1 MSSPI
6 LSISESSA
14 IPDFNVVLFG
24 AAKVGKSALV
34 RRFLKNS
41 FTEEYRPTVEET
53 YSTVLQTMSCT
64 CARLVLID
72 TAGLHPFPA
81 MRELRMRTGSAF
93 VFVFAYDSADS
104 LHEAIRLH
112 TDLQRVKGEKFDP
125 KSVIFVGNKAD
136 LLTVP
141 SIVGNGHG
149 EQVVGEMETEGGSSR
164 RSSGSIVSS
173 TVAAADELQTTAR
186 TLLDRLGCP
195 LIDTSARLGF
205 NVLEVFHS
213 VLWPMLLANS
223 NLTGRVTPADIAS
236 GHCGEDSPN
245 RGPQDTEAANKKIS
259 WPWGNISDH
268 LTGFPVSSTFSP
280 PTQPSPSHSRMYTE
294 RRRKISCVENEMLTR
309 GVLLA
314 AREEV
319 NRKFSVGSRLLPSP
333 HGHNRRCRH
342 PNCNNSNNYLL
353 VVDNAYNR
361 PASRSHSVDN
371 SLAEKV
377 DHYRDSNSTGSAY
390 SGRSYSSLSSVEK
403 ENVWK
408 LSVSSDTRCRYGRLL
423 SPSPKRISRDCE
435 LAADICLHSLDF
447 VQEVGYYLDPSH
459 RPEDSSEPRVP
470 QAPCL
475 QMMNLGRRSRS
486 SQPPSSLPLLPRE
499 RMKKRS
505 VFSQSNFCL
514 VDQICEANEPTSPR
528 SEHEFNLIVPESH
541 RKGISG
547 SKTKASNCKIS

>member
-1 MSSPI
+1 MSSPVR
-6 LSISESSA
+6 SISESST

-34 RRFLKNS
+34 RRFLKNN
-41 FTEEYRPTVEET
+41 FIEEYRPTVEET

-64 CARLVLID
+64 CTRLVLID

-93 VFVFAYDSADS
+93 VFVFAYDSTDS

-112 TDLQRVKGEKFDP
+112 TDLQRVKGDKFDP

-136 LLTVP
+136 VLTVP
-141 SIVGNGHG
+141 SIVEDGDG
-149 EQVVGEMETEGGSSR
+149 ERVVGGMETEEESSR
-164 RSSGSIVSS
+164 RSSGSVLTS
-173 TVAAADELQTTAR
+173 AADELQTTAR

-223 NLTGRVTPADIAS
+223 NLAGRVTPADIAS

-245 RGPQDTEAANKKIS
+245 RGPQETEALNKKIS
-259 WPWGNISDH
+259 WPWGNASDH
-268 LTGFPVSSTFSP
+268 PAGLSISPNFSP
-280 PTQPSPSHSRMYTE
+280 TMQPSPGRSRMHTE
-294 RRRKISCVENEMLTR
+294 RLRKISCVENEILTR
-309 GVLLA
+309 GTLLA
-314 AREEV
+314 AKEEV
-319 NRKFSVGSRLLPSP
+319 NRKFSIGSRLLPSP
-333 HGHNRRCRH
+333 HGHNHQCRH
-342 PNCNNSNNYLL
+342 PNCNNNLLAVNNT
-353 VVDNAYNR
+353 YNL

-377 DHYRDSNSTGSAY
+377 DNYRDSNSTGSVY

-403 ENVWK
+403 ENFWK

-423 SPSPKRISRDCE
+423 SPSPKRTSRDCE
-435 LAADICLHSLDF
+435 LVVDTCLHSLDF

-459 RPEDSSEPRVP
+459 RPEDTSEPRVP

-475 QMMNLGRRSRS
+475 QVMNMGRRGRS
-486 SQPPSSLPLLPRE
+486 PQQLSSLPSIPRE
-499 RMKKRS
+499 RVKKRS

-514 VDQICEANEPTSPR
+514 VDQICEANESTSPR

-547 SKTKASNCKIS
+547 SGSKASNCKIS

>member
-1 MSSPI
+1 
-6 LSISESSA
+6 
-14 IPDFNVVLFG
+14 
-24 AAKVGKSALV
+24 
-34 RRFLKNS
+34 
-41 FTEEYRPTVEET
+41 
-53 YSTVLQTMSCT
+53 
-64 CARLVLID
+64 
-72 TAGLHPFPA
+72 
-81 MRELRMRTGSAF
+81 
-93 VFVFAYDSADS
+93 
-104 LHEAIRLH
+104 
-112 TDLQRVKGEKFDP
+112 
-125 KSVIFVGNKAD
+125 
-136 LLTVP
+136 
-141 SIVGNGHG
+141 
-149 EQVVGEMETEGGSSR
+149 
-164 RSSGSIVSS
+164 
-173 TVAAADELQTTAR
+173 
-186 TLLDRLGCP
+186 
-195 LIDTSARLGF
+195 
-205 NVLEVFHS
+205 
-213 VLWPMLLANS
+213 
-223 NLTGRVTPADIAS
+223 
-236 GHCGEDSPN
+236 
-245 RGPQDTEAANKKIS
+245 
-259 WPWGNISDH
+259 
-268 LTGFPVSSTFSP
+268 
-280 PTQPSPSHSRMYTE
+280 
-294 RRRKISCVENEMLTR
+294 MLTK
-309 GVLLA
+309 GTLLA

-342 PNCNNSNNYLL
+342 LNCNNYLL
-353 VVDNAYNR
+353 VVDNTYNR

-423 SPSPKRISRDCE
+423 SPSPKRTSRNCE

-499 RMKKRS
+499 RVKKRS

-547 SKTKASNCKIS
+547 SKTKASNCKISWVKAWLCNIVGLVAFKVSHTKCTSSIHTQLYFAMAIDYYPSFKTGLGLKSRAMGSPSWYQLRISGFSIKLNWTRANR